1 MSSSLVNN
9 TMSSEQTGTV
19 SARAGEWIARVL
31 REIGMPMAGTSML
44 AIEEEMQFDLRYL
57 NVKQLKKISH
67 EMSTRT
73 ITFHNNNISESK
85 NIIYFPPK
93 SSARKAEWIT
103 AIAGFLNGNASNK
116 DIYNI
121 LNGTS
126 TPMASAAPAKKKISP
141 TRAKKTSSS
150 KANKKSPVRKS
161 SAMTKT
167 KISKKS
173 PVKSK
178 STSSASSSTAMAADE
193 AMARSLQNRYMQ
205 EDRQFM
211 TDTIS
216 IMGGNCNQP
225 WGGPLA
231 NSSLENHQDNSAT
244 ASYGRDSGRSPSAAD
259 GLKRPANSNQSPKPK
274 HVPVKVK
281 SEPLSHTS
289 TSYETHTN
297 GNASA
302 AASTDETPLQPK
314 SVRESSMVAN
324 LREMGFTDTHEIL
337 TALRAVASD
346 REEIAVV
353 SAPFCMGTTW
363 STQEQVEAAMMWIVT
378 QREEVAEA
386 QKLDDARISSELDDV
401 AMEQSRK
408 QSMERDLKNA
418 DLVDLLGSV
427 KEDDSIEIRSTYF
440 PSSVLLRDRLVNTVV
455 RAIAS
460 GTSLGKEQVVRLL
473 SLEKKGR
480 KWYGTVLPFSYFKY
494 VLCPRLGSWADELQ
508 KNKTPSTTLC
518 QKLSCESD
526 ELERA
531 MYNLSEQEEGGVGSV
546 PKVFLAAQRD
556 ASEKGKPTSA
566 ANKKSYN
573 DNEVR
578 LLPPRV
584 GRSQSSAASASGNIS
599 IEVVDLI

>member
-1 MSSSLVNN
+1 
-9 TMSSEQTGTV
+9 
-19 SARAGEWIARVL
+19 
-31 REIGMPMAGTSML
+31 
-44 AIEEEMQFDLRYL
+44 
-57 NVKQLKKISH
+57 
-67 EMSTRT
+67 MSTRT
-73 ITFHNNNISESK
+73 IKFHNNNISESK
-85 NIIYFPPK
+85 NIIYLPPK

-126 TPMASAAPAKKKISP
+126 TPLASAASAKKNICP
-141 TRAKKTSSS
+141 TRAKKTFSS

-161 SAMTKT
+161 SAMAKT

-178 STSSASSSTAMAADE
+178 STSSASSSAAMAADA

-205 EDRQFM
+205 DDRHFM
-211 TDTIS
+211 TERTS

-225 WGGPLA
+225 WGGPLT
-231 NSSLENHQDNSAT
+231 NSYLENYHDNTAT
-244 ASYGRDSGRSPSAAD
+244 ASYGRDSGRDPSAAA
-259 GLKRPANSNQSPKPK
+259 GLKIPANSNDSTKPK

-289 TSYETHTN
+289 TSYATHTN

-302 AASTDETPLQPK
+302 AASTEEAPLQPN
-314 SVRESSMVAN
+314 SVRESNMVAN

-346 REEIAVV
+346 REEIIIV
-353 SAPFCMGTTW
+353 SAPFGMGTAW
-363 STQEQVEAAMMWIVT
+363 SAQEQVDAAMMWIVT
-378 QREEVAEA
+378 QREEAAEA
-386 QKLDDARISSELDDV
+386 QKLDDARISSELDD
-401 AMEQSRK
+401 AATEQSRK
-408 QSMERDLKNA
+408 QGMERDLNNA

-427 KEDDSIEIRSTYF
+427 NEDDSIEIRSSYF
-440 PSSVLLRDRLVNTVV
+440 PSSVLLRNRLVNTVF

-460 GTSLGKEQVVRLL
+460 GTRLGKEQVVRLL

-526 ELERA
+526 DLERA

-556 ASEKGKPTSA
+556 ASEKGEPTSA
-566 ANKKSYN
+566 ADKKSCN
-573 DNEVR
+573 DDEVL

-584 GRSQSSAASASGNIS
+584 GRSQSCTASASGNIS